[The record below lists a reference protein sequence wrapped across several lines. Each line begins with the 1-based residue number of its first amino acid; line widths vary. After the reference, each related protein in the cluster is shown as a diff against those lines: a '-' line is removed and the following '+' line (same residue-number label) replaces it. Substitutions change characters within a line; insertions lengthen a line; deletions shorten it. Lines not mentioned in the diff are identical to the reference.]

1 MIKHRIKTPAAPA
14 AATRFT
20 RVATLAATLIATLAF
35 AAPADA
41 ITNKGAVKRGVKY
54 INKSHLSAFNYG
66 FKADALS
73 ALTAA
78 RKAGVKSK
86 TSSRSRLIEALEDE
100 ATGYVS
106 SAGSAG
112 KVALAAVVTG
122 KNPRCFGSDEGGR
135 LDLIA
140 SLESYYDDGQYG
152 TTAYDQAFAML
163 ALKAAHERIP
173 KEAVKF
179 TKKRRGKHG
188 WGFGMS
194 SGSGDD
200 VQSTALI
207 IQALRAAGV
216 KRSDGALQSAY
227 KWIRFQRNSDLGYN
241 PDGNGAETNANATAL
256 VVQAADALG
265 KNASDAKR
273 ALRALQQKNGAFKLT
288 PTTDATSKLL
298 ATMDPVLALSG
309 RHYPVAKRSK
319 AAASCF

>member
-1 MIKHRIKTPAAPA
+1 MPAS
-14 AATRFT
+14 ATT
-20 RVATLAATLIATLAF
+20 LALAVTLAAALIATLTF
-35 AAPADA
+35 AAPAGA
-41 ITNKGAVKRGVKY
+41 ITNQHAVKRGVKY
-54 INKSHLSAFNYG
+54 INKSRLSAFDYG

-73 ALTAA
+73 ALAAA
-78 RKAGVKSK
+78 RKFGVKSK
-86 TSSRSRLIEALEDE
+86 SSSRSRLIVGLEND

-112 KVALAAVVTG
+112 KVALAAVVAG
-122 KNPRCFGSDEGGR
+122 RNPRCFGSDSGGR
-135 LDLIA
+135 LDLIS
-140 SLESYYDDGQYG
+140 SLEGYYDNGQYG
-152 TTAYDQAFAML
+152 TTSYDQAFAML
-163 ALKAAHERIP
+163 ALKAAHERVP

-179 TKKRRGKHG
+179 VKKRRGKHG

-241 PDGNGAETNANATAL
+241 PDGSGAETNANATAL
-256 VVQAADALG
+256 VIQAADALG
-265 KNASDAKR
+265 KNTNDAKR

-288 PTTDATSKLL
+288 PTTDASSKLL

-309 RHYPVAKRSK
+309 RHYPVVKRSK